1 MGWAEVWAGS
11 PRCHPPGSG
20 GDGGTSKGSSWGLTK
35 GHGDLGP
42 PSPPWHGS
50 ACTQQRCAAR
60 RGCPLCPWA
69 PREVPP
75 SSCLAE
81 SFGQPPIPKGGKTA
95 LGCVFPSIS
104 PQNQAGRTLPSGH
117 CSHGAPWSWLLASP
131 SPLIPAPLGE
141 QPQHTSPTCG
151 SGLGAAL
158 IRGGFPLCTEPRLR
172 VCGRGSAR
180 RLRGSAR
187 GPEKRLYAFVRPRES
202 SFFTPSHLCLA
213 AALRL
218 REGSGA
224 PARGQ
229 SALCC
234 SPPVPRRGWKWSKTG
249 ESPLAFLPALPVY
262 GGVPLLHVTAAG
274 DARTP

>member
-81 SFGQPPIPKGGKTA
+81 SFGQPPIPKRGENSPGLCFSTNLPPEPGREDASLWA
-95 LGCVFPSIS
+95 LFPWSPLVLAPCVSFSFDPGTPRGAAPAHQPHVRVGARRSPHSGRIS
-104 PQNQAGRTLPSGH
+104 PLHRA
-117 CSHGAPWSWLLASP
+117 
-131 SPLIPAPLGE
+131 E
-141 QPQHTSPTCG
+141 VTC
-151 SGLGAAL
+151 
-158 IRGGFPLCTEPRLR
+158 
-172 VCGRGSAR
+172 
-180 RLRGSAR
+180 
-187 GPEKRLYAFVRPRES
+187 VRPRKCAKA
-202 SFFTPSHLCLA
+202 P
-213 AALRL
+213 RI
-218 REGSGA
+218 GSG
-224 PARGQ
+224 P
-229 SALCC
+229 
-234 SPPVPRRGWKWSKTG
+234 
-249 ESPLAFLPALPVY
+249 
-262 GGVPLLHVTAAG
+262 
-274 DARTP
+274 